1 MEKSGKYELPD
12 EAERANEQ
20 RQIKFMFERLEKN
33 LQGNLQP
40 PPRLGFIK
48 KMHAIALEGINGPI
62 GTWRLENVRI
72 KRSSHVPPKHEE
84 VPRLM
89 EEFDQEVIRI
99 WGRSRAHEIAG
110 YVMWR
115 ICWIHPFV
123 NGSGRVA
130 RALAHYVACL
140 KLGLRLPGKTT
151 IARIKEPKNKKE
163 YYKVLGEADTLFLE
177 NKEMPWH
184 PVAQF
189 MEKMLYEQM
198 TDSD

>member
-12 EAERANEQ
+12 EAERTNEQ
-20 RQIKFMFERLEKN
+20 RQIKFMFEQLEQN
-33 LQGNLQP
+33 LKKEFSP

-62 GTWRLENVRI
+62 GRWRLEDVKIN
-72 KRSSHVPPKHEE
+72 RSNHQPPPYQQVPE
-84 VPRLM
+84 LM
-89 EEFDQEVIRI
+89 EEFDEEVIRI
-99 WGRSRAHEIAG
+99 WKRSRAHEIAG

-151 IARIKEPKNKKE
+151 IARIKEYKNKQE
-163 YYKVLGEADTLFLE
+163 YYNVLAEADTLLVE
-177 NKEMPWH
+177 GKEMPWY
-184 PVAQF
+184 PVSKF
-189 MEKMLYEQM
+189 MEKMLKEQM
-198 TDSD
+198 IDSG